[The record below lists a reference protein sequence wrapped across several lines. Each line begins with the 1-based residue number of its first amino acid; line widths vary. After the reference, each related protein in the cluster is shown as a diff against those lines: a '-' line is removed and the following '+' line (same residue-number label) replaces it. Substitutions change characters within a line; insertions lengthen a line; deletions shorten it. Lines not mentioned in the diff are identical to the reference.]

1 MSRCPR
7 IFLLV
12 ALLVACVLAPARL
25 PAQVSNGLPP
35 FPPLKSP
42 VDAFRE
48 LLAMTPAEREKNL
61 ANRKPEA
68 RQRIGAKLS
77 EYQSL
82 QPDEREWR
90 LRATELRWWLMPL
103 MRQPATN
110 RAAGLS
116 LIPAETRKLVE
127 DRLLQWDLL
136 PPDLQQELLANEE
149 AARLLTQIETST
161 AAQREKI
168 LTNLPPGRRLELEA
182 GLERWEK
189 MSVAEQRAT
198 CERFERFFELTA
210 REQKKVL
217 GTFTEVER
225 QQMEQTLQSFKALS
239 REQRQACVRSFEK
252 FASMSLPERQQFLK
266 NAERWRQMS
275 PSERAD
281 WRKLVSKIPEWPPF
295 PPGFGDAPPPMPPT
309 LPRSRQP
316 TVTNGG
322 G

>member
-42 VDAFRE
+42 VDSFRE

-68 RQRIGAKLS
+68 RQRIVAKLG

-90 LRATELRWWLMPL
+90 LRATELRWWLLPL
-103 MRQPATN
+103 MRQPAAD
-110 RAAGLS
+110 RAAGLAA
-116 LIPAETRKLVE
+116 IPADLRKLVE

-136 PPDLQQELLANEE
+136 PPDLQKELLANED

-161 AAQREKI
+161 AAQREAI
-168 LTNLPPGRRLELEA
+168 LTNLPPGRRLELQA

-189 MSVAEQRAT
+189 MSASEQHAT
-198 CERFERFFELTA
+198 CEQFEGFFKLTA

-217 GTFTEVER
+217 GTFTEAER

-239 REQRQACVRSFEK
+239 TEQRQACVRSFEK
-252 FASMSLPERQQFLK
+252 FASLSVAERQQFLK
-266 NAERWRQMS
+266 NAERWKQMS
-275 PSERAD
+275 PTERAD
-281 WRKLVSKIPEWPPF
+281 WRKLVSKVPEWPPL
-295 PPGFGDAPPPMPPT
+295 PPGFNESPPLPPTT
-309 LPRSRQP
+309 LPRSTRP